1 MILEVFSCFDGS
13 MILWYW
19 LHFKQIHQSAFHW
32 IYSTWK
38 RIIQNLKK
46 YTVLNHVIVY
56 FPYCIY
62 YYDCINQC
70 VNRKCIQKK
79 KEKKNEECN
88 FLKIFWQWFNWQY
101 HVFSCY
107 KKICSLKT
115 HIKYRICYAQYN
127 VLFKSHGVLSFIDF

>member
-79 KEKKNEECN
+79 KKK
-88 FLKIFWQWFNWQY
+88 KMRSVIFWK
-101 HVFSCY
+101 FSDNDLTDSIMCFHATR
-107 KKICSLKT
+107 KFVHWKLILNTESVMRNIMFSLN
-115 HIKYRICYAQYN
+115 HMEY
-127 VLFKSHGVLSFIDF
+127 